1 MPYGYLGQT
10 PNQQLKNSG
19 VFSVGDAKALT
30 DVGQL
35 GGSLELIQEQTFSGD
50 TNVDFTNIQGGA
62 YDVHFMTYNF
72 TVGTDNKRAGFRLF
86 ENGSIEE
93 AGVYQVATQSGNATG
108 SFSEVSSTSS
118 SDLRAINEIGGA
130 ADERGSG
137 YAYFYNLNNS
147 SEYSFM
153 TFNSTATNIAG
164 VEVFEYG
171 GGALPQASLV
181 DGIRLFGISTTI
193 TGIAKLY
200 GVKQI

>member
-1 MPYGYLGQT
+1 MPYLGTQPNNLKQNAGLYT
-10 PNQQLKNSG
+10 PSDILQLEKDG
-19 VFSVGDAKALT
+19 HW
-30 DVGQL
+30 
-35 GGSLELIQEQTFSGD
+35 GGSLELIQEQTFSGV
-50 TNVDFTNIQGGA
+50 TNVDFTSIQGGA

-72 TVGTDNKRAGFRLF
+72 TVGSDNKRAGFRLF

-108 SFSEVSSTSS
+108 SFSEVRSTSS

-147 SEYSFM
+147 SKYSFM
-153 TFNSTATNIAG
+153 TFNSTATN
-164 VEVFEYG
+164 VDNNEVFEFG
-171 GGALPQASLV
+171 SGLLPQASLV

-193 TGIAKLY
+193 TGIAELF
-200 GVKQI
+200 GVKKI

>member
-1 MPYGYLGQT
+1 MPYLGTQPNNLKQNAGLYT
-10 PNQQLKNSG
+10 PSDILQLEKDG
-19 VFSVGDAKALT
+19 HW
-30 DVGQL
+30 
-35 GGSLELIQEQTFSGD
+35 GGSLELIQEQTFSGV
-50 TNVDFTNIQGGA
+50 TNVDFTSIQGGA

-193 TGIAKLY
+193 TGIAKLF
-200 GVKQI
+200 GVKKI